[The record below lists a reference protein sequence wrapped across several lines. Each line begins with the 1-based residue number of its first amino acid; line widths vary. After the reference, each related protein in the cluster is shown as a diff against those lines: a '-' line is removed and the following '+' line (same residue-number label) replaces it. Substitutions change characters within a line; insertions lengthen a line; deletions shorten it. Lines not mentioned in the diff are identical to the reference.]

1 MPAILTGR
9 EARSPTCRAR
19 RARVDV
25 RELGLLGGDA
35 HCTRATRADR
45 GREQRHH
52 PGHAR
57 HGRPGARRHRQPHE
71 GAGVH
76 WRAGDALRRTHR
88 GALLRSRDREWR
100 HGRRGLLGCLIG
112 RLRPGGRGGAEPAV
126 RIPATFDGD
135 VGLLVLGAAAPA
147 TPIAIGPAPKV
158 GDTVEIVGW
167 GLTGEDA
174 GDLGTKREGTTTVTA
189 VSSTSFDVA
198 AHPSQ
203 PCAGD
208 SGGPALV
215 TSQGTVFVVG
225 IVSHGDAAC
234 SAGATYARPDA
245 FEASF
250 ITPTLARYAP
260 GTAATGDRCL
270 FQAQCAGGAASCVAA
285 TDDPS
290 LTYCTKACSGSGDCP
305 ATMTCAS
312 AGGGMQCLYPVPTP
326 GAYGA
331 PCQSDSD
338 CVEGECSSAD
348 SPTPSAGV
356 CALRCEPQSASCPS
370 GYACQ
375 QTGAIDFFC
384 IATPSSASGGGG
396 GSGGGCGLAPG
407 TESRF
412 GLLGA
417 CLLLVVGAVR
427 RATYRR
433 AASPRHAPITPAPR
447 TSARSGVRLRARTHA
462 RSPGCEQ

>member
-1 MPAILTGR
+1 MSSACSGATPTAPEPPEPTAVASSAITRGTPDTGDPALVGIVSPMKGLECTGVLVTPYVVLTAAHCSVPAIASG
-9 EARSPTCRAR
+9 
-19 RARVDV
+19 
-25 RELGLLGGDA
+25 
-35 HCTRATRADR
+35 ATVVVGSSVASSVASV
-45 GREQRHH
+45 
-52 PGHAR
+52 PVVA
-57 HGRPGARRHRQPHE
+57 
-71 GAGVH
+71 
-76 WRAGDALRRTHR
+76 
-88 GALLRSRDREWR
+88 
-100 HGRRGLLGCLIG
+100 
-112 RLRPGGRGGAEPAV
+112 AV
-126 RIPATFDGD
+126 PNPQFDPATFDGD